1 MNSRLV
7 SWGRGLFLAGIVLA
21 LVLVIPTA
29 WFPFQLTKLVALAVC
44 SLGAVVLFSLA
55 GGFKEL
61 LSSRGFKAALLVALL
76 PLVYLVSAR
85 FALDPSVAYS
95 GYGLEVDTVV
105 FVLFAFLMFV
115 LSFAFFRTLRTVRLL
130 LTTLSIALIVA
141 VLFQLISIA
150 FGTNVIPFQTFADR
164 SVNLIGKWNDLG
176 ILASLLALFLLVRVE
191 LMVSSVPVR
200 AVVAAGGALLVVLLG
215 TINFPLAWALLL
227 VGAIAVGLV
236 RFINERAGE
245 VAGGGMLKRVPWFST
260 ITVALSIVF
269 LIYGSAFNSGITSVF
284 PVSSLEVRPSYQ
296 STLDVWNASR
306 GSAGRLLVGNGP
318 NSFGESWLMH
328 KPSDVNQTLFWNV
341 DFNTGFSTLLT
352 ALSTVGFLGLI
363 AWLIPLLLV
372 VAAGVR
378 AVRLSIL
385 RREDRGVALALLVSS
400 VLLYGALAFY
410 VPSQNIVLLSFVLA
424 GATFGFLWR
433 QGQST
438 RPEHEPADG
447 PQGRLNSAMAV
458 GAALALIVLMAFVGW
473 VSARRFASELFVNR
487 GVVALQAGN
496 ADQALQSASVA
507 SRIETTGD
515 VLRLVVQAGAFKLS
529 QIVGDKTLS
538 QEQAR
543 ANFQA
548 TLQQTIAAGQQ
559 AQQLN
564 PHDYRLAFALAGV
577 YEYLAGL
584 GVQGAYESSA
594 ASYKQAGALNPQNPS
609 IPFGLARLE
618 AARGNAQGT
627 EVNITE
633 ALKLK
638 PNYTDAIL
646 FVVQLAVAQNNIP
659 LAIQAATAAAQT
671 APGVAPIWFEL
682 GLLYY
687 AAGNAPN
694 AAVALNQA
702 VTLVPS
708 YANAK
713 YFLGLTYA
721 ALGRNDDAIKQ
732 FEDLAKTNPDNS
744 TVSGIL
750 SNLRAGQPPFGT
762 STSAT
767 RPASQVKPPAPVQE

>member
-1 MNSRLV
+1 
-7 SWGRGLFLAGIVLA
+7 
-21 LVLVIPTA
+21 
-29 WFPFQLTKLVALAVC
+29 
-44 SLGAVVLFSLA
+44 
-55 GGFKEL
+55 
-61 LSSRGFKAALLVALL
+61 
-76 PLVYLVSAR
+76 
-85 FALDPSVAYS
+85 
-95 GYGLEVDTVV
+95 
-105 FVLFAFLMFV
+105 
-115 LSFAFFRTLRTVRLL
+115 
-130 LTTLSIALIVA
+130 
-141 VLFQLISIA
+141 
-150 FGTNVIPFQTFADR
+150 
-164 SVNLIGKWNDLG
+164 
-176 ILASLLALFLLVRVE
+176 
-191 LMVSSVPVR
+191 
-200 AVVAAGGALLVVLLG
+200 
-215 TINFPLAWALLL
+215 
-227 VGAIAVGLV
+227 
-236 RFINERAGE
+236 
-245 VAGGGMLKRVPWFST
+245 
-260 ITVALSIVF
+260 
-269 LIYGSAFNSGITSVF
+269 
-284 PVSSLEVRPSYQ
+284 
-296 STLDVWNASR
+296 
-306 GSAGRLLVGNGP
+306 
-318 NSFGESWLMH
+318 
-328 KPSDVNQTLFWNV
+328 
-341 DFNTGFSTLLT
+341 
-352 ALSTVGFLGLI
+352 
-363 AWLIPLLLV
+363 
-372 VAAGVR
+372 
-378 AVRLSIL
+378 
-385 RREDRGVALALLVSS
+385 
-400 VLLYGALAFY
+400 
-410 VPSQNIVLLSFVLA
+410 
-424 GATFGFLWR
+424 
-433 QGQST
+433 
-438 RPEHEPADG
+438 
-447 PQGRLNSAMAV
+447 MAV